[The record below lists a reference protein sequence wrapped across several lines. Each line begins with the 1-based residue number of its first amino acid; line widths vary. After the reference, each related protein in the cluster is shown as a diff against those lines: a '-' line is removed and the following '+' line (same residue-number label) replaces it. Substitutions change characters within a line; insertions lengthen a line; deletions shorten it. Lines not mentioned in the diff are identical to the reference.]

1 MRFWPFKTPVVPADT
16 RVALG
21 TFNLAAQL
29 PNQRNITV
37 AGYIYS
43 DDDKTALDER
53 LDLYQECIERQRLRC
68 EIPELEAKREQMV
81 KGMEQAREVL
91 ADLET
96 RQKAGDKLTS
106 QDQMTI
112 KNMRVNIGKV
122 KEEIEKGTAAIAD
135 AKRKAGVR

>member
-1 MRFWPFKTPVVPADT
+1 MKFWPFKRPVVPEDS
-16 RVALG
+16 RIALG
-21 TFNLAAQL
+21 NFNLGAQL

-43 DDDKTALDER
+43 DDDKAALDQR

-96 RQKAGDKLTS
+96 RQQNGEKLTS

-122 KEEIEKGTAAIAD
+122 REEIDKGTAAIVEAR
-135 AKRKAGVR
+135 RKAGVR

>member
-1 MRFWPFKTPVVPADT
+1 VKFWPFKRPVVPEDG
-16 RVALG
+16 RIALG
-21 TFNLAAQL
+21 NFNLAAQL

-43 DDDKTALDER
+43 DDDKGALDAR

-96 RQKAGDKLTS
+96 RQQHGEKLTS

-122 KEEIEKGTAAIAD
+122 REEIEKGSAAIVEAR
-135 AKRKAGVR
+135 RKAGVR